1 MEEQTMK
8 IEQAK
13 QLTEQALDKLI
24 QALEAGKSETLKS
37 YLATMSRF
45 RRYSWGNIL
54 LIAFQ
59 RPNASYVAGF
69 NRWKELGRNVKKGE
83 KGITILAPVT
93 VCKQKEHDTAEE
105 QHVLVGVKPV
115 HVFDLEQ
122 TEGKPLPEFAAIK
135 GDPKDYA
142 DRLKR
147 YITELDIPLEYSR
160 DIAPAKGISTSEKIV
175 LLPDL
180 PSAEEFSTLVH
191 ELAHSLL
198 HRGERRSETTRTIR
212 ETEAEAVAFVVS
224 SAIGLDP
231 NSASADY
238 IQLYHGDKQTL
249 TESLH
254 LIQQTSAQILTAI
267 NPGE

>member
-1 MEEQTMK
+1 MK

-24 QALEAGKSETLKS
+24 QALEAGKSETLKA
-37 YLATMSRF
+37 YLAVMSRF
-45 RRYSWGNIL
+45 RRYSWGNVL

-59 RPNASYVAGF
+59 RPDASFVAGF

-83 KGITILAPVT
+83 KGITILAPIT
-93 VCKQKEHDTAEE
+93 VSNQKEDNSAEE
-105 QHVLVGVKPV
+105 EHVLVGVKPV
-115 HVFDLEQ
+115 HVFALDQ
-122 TEGKPLPEFAAIK
+122 TEGKPLPEFATIK
-135 GDPKDYA
+135 GDPKDHT

-147 YITELDIPLEYSR
+147 YIAELGIPVEYST
-160 DIAPAKGISTSEKIV
+160 DIAPAKGISTSENIV
-175 LLPDL
+175 LLPAL
-180 PSAEEFSTLVH
+180 PLPEEFSTLVH

-231 NSASADY
+231 GFASSDY
-238 IQLYHGDKQTL
+238 IQLYRGDKQTL

-254 LIQQTSAQILTAI
+254 LIQQTSSQILAAVS
-267 NPGE
+267 PGE

>member
-1 MEEQTMK
+1 MK
-8 IEQAK
+8 IEQAN

-24 QALEAGKSETLKS
+24 RALEAGQSETLKA
-37 YLATMSRF
+37 YLAMMSRF

-59 RPNASYVAGF
+59 RPDAAYVAGF

-83 KGITILAPVT
+83 KGITILAPIT
-93 VCKQKEHDTAEE
+93 ACKHKENDPAEE
-105 QHVLVGVKPV
+105 HHVLVGVKPV
-115 HVFDLEQ
+115 HVFALDQ
-122 TEGKPLPEFAAIK
+122 TEGKPLPEFAKIS
-135 GDPKDYA
+135 GDPKDHTE
-142 DRLKR
+142 RLKR
-147 YITELDIPLEYSR
+147 YIAELDIALEYST

-180 PSAEEFSTLVH
+180 PLAEEFSTLVH

-198 HRGERRSETTRTIR
+198 HRGERRSETTRTTR

-231 NSASADY
+231 GSASSDY
-238 IQLYHGDKQTL
+238 IQLYRGDRQTL
-249 TESLH
+249 MESLQF
-254 LIQQTSAQILTAI
+254 IQQTSSLILTAI
-267 NPGE
+267 SAGE

>member
-1 MEEQTMK
+1 MK

-24 QALEAGKSETLKS
+24 QALEAGKSDTLKV

-45 RRYSWGNIL
+45 RRYSWGNVL

-69 NRWKELGRNVKKGE
+69 NRWKELGRHVKKGE
-83 KGITILAPVT
+83 KGITILAPIT
-93 VCKQKEHDTAEE
+93 VSKQKENDTAEE

-115 HVFDLEQ
+115 QVFALDQ
-122 TEGKPLPEFAAIK
+122 TEGQPLPEFTK
-135 GDPKDYA
+135 MSGDPKDHA
-142 DRLKR
+142 DRLRR
-147 YITELDIPLEYSR
+147 YVAELDIPLEYSA
-160 DIAPAKGISTSEKIV
+160 DIAPAKGISTREKIV

-180 PSAEEFSTLVH
+180 PLAEEFSTLVH

-198 HRGERRSETTRTIR
+198 HRDERRSETTRTIR

-224 SAIGLDP
+224 SAIGLDV
-231 NSASADY
+231 STSSSDY
-238 IQLYHGDKQTL
+238 ILIWNGNKETL
-249 TESLH
+249 IKSLH
-254 LIQQTSAQILTAI
+254 FIQQTASLILSAIS
-267 NPGE
+267 PGE